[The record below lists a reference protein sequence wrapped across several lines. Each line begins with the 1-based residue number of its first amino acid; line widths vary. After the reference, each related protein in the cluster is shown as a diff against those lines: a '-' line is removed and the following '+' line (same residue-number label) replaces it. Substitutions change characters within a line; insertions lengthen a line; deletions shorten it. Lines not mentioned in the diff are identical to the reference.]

1 MSKSKLNEKLN
12 KLQRTLLVYEEAGK
26 YYRTEWRHGRCYK
39 IYTHDKV
46 TIEANEKSNLFNKI
60 KTVLWSIFAVL
71 FITSL
76 ILLGLNTSESYAPL
90 TSIWIA
96 FGTIAGVNL
105 VIFICASYS
114 SYIEYCYNEI
124 YKNFEYSKEYEEQ
137 LIIINAIE
145 DILTEKRLRK
155 KSEDLITVYDTLDD
169 KELSKEEKID
179 ILKDYMKEDLY
190 DKSK

>member
-1 MSKSKLNEKLN
+1 MSMSKLNGKLN

-26 YYRTEWRHGRCYK
+26 HYRTEWRHGRCYK

-46 TIEANEKSNLFNKI
+46 TIEAEMKSNLFNKI

-105 VIFICASYS
+105 VVFICASYS
-114 SYIEYCYNEI
+114 SYIEYCYSEI

-137 LIIINAIE
+137 LTIINAIE

>member
-1 MSKSKLNEKLN
+1 MNKSKLNEKLN

-26 YYRTEWRHGRCYK
+26 HYRTEWRHGRCYK

-46 TIEANEKSNLFNKI
+46 TIEAEKKSTLFNKI

-105 VIFICASYS
+105 VVFICASYS
-114 SYIEYCYNEI
+114 SYIEYCYSEI

-137 LIIINAIE
+137 LTIINAIE

>member
-12 KLQRTLLVYEEAGK
+12 KLQRTLLVYKEAGK
-26 YYRTEWRHGRCYK
+26 HYRTEWRHGRCYK

-46 TIEANEKSNLFNKI
+46 TIEAEKKSNLFNKI

-105 VIFICASYS
+105 VVFICASYS
-114 SYIEYCYNEI
+114 SYIEYCYSEI

-137 LIIINAIE
+137 LTIINAIE

-179 ILKDYMKEDLY
+179 ILKDYMKEGLY

>member
-105 VIFICASYS
+105 VVFICASYS

-155 KSEDLITVYDTLDD
+155 KSEDLITVYDTLDG
-169 KELSKEEKID
+169 KELSKEEKIN
-179 ILKDYMKEDLY
+179 ILKNYMKEDLY

>member
-1 MSKSKLNEKLN
+1 MSKSKLDEKLN

-26 YYRTEWRHGRCYK
+26 HYRTEWRHGRCYK

-46 TIEANEKSNLFNKI
+46 TIEAEKKSTLFNKI

-105 VIFICASYS
+105 VVFICASYS

-155 KSEDLITVYDTLDD
+155 KSEDLITVYDTLDG
-169 KELSKEEKID
+169 KELSKEEKIN
-179 ILKDYMKEDLY
+179 ILKNYMKEDLY

>member
-12 KLQRTLLVYEEAGK
+12 KLQHTLLVYEEAGR
-26 YYRTEWRHGRCYK
+26 YYRAEWRHGRCYK

-46 TIEANEKSNLFNKI
+46 TIEAEKKSNLFNKI
-60 KTVLWSIFAVL
+60 KTVLWSIFAIL

-76 ILLGLNTSESYAPL
+76 ILLGLNTSESSTPL
-90 TSIWIA
+90 ISIWTA
-96 FGTIAGVNL
+96 FGVVAGINL
-105 VIFICASYS
+105 IIFICALYS
-114 SYIEYCYNEI
+114 SYIEYCYDEI

-169 KELSKEEKID
+169 KELSREQKVN
-179 ILKDYMKEDLY
+179 ILKDYIKED
-190 DKSK
+190 K